1 MSNSQEQSLN
11 ENIIFAPLTESNPDF
26 LHCEEERY
34 CVESL
39 VSSGREA
46 FYTKLHQEQ
55 IGSFLSPGEVN
66 QISGWTEDYHQ
77 SDANQEDGNGE
88 MEVGSDG
95 EDFSGHYFPTESD
108 TPAPCLELGWPEKT
122 IWMDMGQIHVF
133 TNPPAEQMPTI
144 REILR
149 RHLQGATKVK
159 PGLFFSKAS

>member
-11 ENIIFAPLTESNPDF
+11 ENVVFAPLTESNPDF

-39 VSSGREA
+39 VSSGRDA

-55 IGSFLSPGEVN
+55 IGSFLSPSEVS

-88 MEVGSDG
+88 VEVGSDG

-108 TPAPCLELGWPEKT
+108 IPAPCLELGWPEKT
-122 IWMDMGQIHVF
+122 IWMDMGQIHVY
-133 TNPPAEQMPTI
+133 TNPPTDQMPTI

-149 RHLQGATKVK
+149 RHLQGATKV
-159 PGLFFSKAS
+159 S